1 MKEKGNKALSAGNI
15 AEAIK
20 HYSEAIKLDAKNHV
34 LYSNRSAAYAK
45 KGEYQR
51 ALEDA
56 CKTVELKPEW
66 GKVKRGDRSSCIG
79 GWVIPQWPQSSVP
92 GWRVPW

>member
-1 MKEKGNKALSAGNI
+1 MKEKGNKALSSGKT

-20 HYSEAIKLDAKNHV
+20 HYSEAIKLDSANHV

-66 GKVKRGDRSSCIG
+66 GKVRKR
-79 GWVIPQWPQSSVP
+79 VLP
-92 GWRVPW
+92 GWLQGMGLWEAFEFNGHK

>member
-1 MKEKGNKALSAGNI
+1 MLIPCSLLLSLRQVNELKEKGNKALSAGNI

-20 HYSEAIKLDAKNHV
+20 HYSEAIKLDSKNHV

-45 KGEYQR
+45 KGEYQK

-66 GKVKRGDRSSCIG
+66 GKV
-79 GWVIPQWPQSSVP
+79 
-92 GWRVPW
+92 RVPL